1 MWANILLTLIFL
13 WVIFFTMYIVFGI
26 MQTIVYCLNELI
38 SSQFCLN
45 YCICKKKNKLKIKP
59 IIIEK
64 KYIIFVGPFNLIQLG
79 TKSKHVN
86 IV

>member
-26 MQTIVYCLNELI
+26 MQAIVYCLNELI

-45 YCICKKKNKLKIKP
+45 YCICKKKIN
-59 IIIEK
+59 
-64 KYIIFVGPFNLIQLG
+64 
-79 TKSKHVN
+79 
-86 IV
+86 